1 MRKHPK
7 FVVKEMESMY
17 MDELKSAINLL
28 MANLESLPV
37 SKGSTDSTISRLQKL
52 KRYNRWVCPKGKD
65 TPPLLSLTHPTPAL
79 HNGTEFMNSHHFLSY
94 RLPNAYYSN
103 WKILKCNF
111 FWIIISILQIL
122 YMYLYFFLVRNLANP
137 NKNPWIYL
145 DYN

>member
-52 KRYNRWVCPKGKD
+52 KRYNRWVQC
-65 TPPLLSLTHPTPAL
+65 
-79 HNGTEFMNSHHFLSY
+79 
-94 RLPNAYYSN
+94 
-103 WKILKCNF
+103 
-111 FWIIISILQIL
+111 
-122 YMYLYFFLVRNLANP
+122 LA
-137 NKNPWIYL
+137 
-145 DYN
+145 